1 MIIVIPSRL
10 AATRLPN
17 KPLANIKGMPM
28 VLQVANRA
36 KEADI
41 GEVIIACG
49 DQEIAD
55 VVQGAGFKAV
65 LTDPKI
71 PTGTDRVYAA
81 VKQSGIKTDYVINL
95 QGDLPFIA
103 PETIAKTAQILKSN
117 EYDITTAAA
126 KFTDIADAS
135 NPSIVKVALSYR
147 GRALYFSRT
156 ANFPYGKDEYYHHV
170 GIYGYKMPALEKF
183 VSLPQTPLEK
193 QENLEQLRALENDMS
208 IGVAIVDQI
217 PQSVDTLEDLIKL
230 K

>member
-17 KPLANIKGMPM
+17 KPLANIQGLPM

-36 KEADI
+36 KEAAVGD
-41 GEVIIACG
+41 VLIACG

-55 VVQGAGFKAV
+55 VVESAGFRAI
-65 LTDPKI
+65 LTDPQI

-81 VKQSGIKTDYVINL
+81 IKKSGIDTDYVINL

-103 PETIAKTAQILKSN
+103 PETIAKVAQLLKN
-117 EYDITTAAA
+117 GEYDITTAAA
-126 KFTDIADAS
+126 KFTEKADAG
-135 NPSIVKVALSYR
+135 NPSIVKVALSYK

-156 ANFPYGKDEYYHHV
+156 SDFPYGRDEYYHHV
-170 GIYGYKMPALEKF
+170 GIYGYKMPALERF
-183 VSLPQTPLEK
+183 VALPQTPLEK

-217 PQSVDTLEDLIKL
+217 PQSVDTPEDLAKL
-230 K
+230 G